1 MPRQPYTPYKLRIS
15 IYVFD
20 TPVSCR
26 RLEIPGI
33 PKSLGSYTQAWD
45 WIEANRDALQL
56 PLGASAVEEY
66 VPTNRS
72 DK

>member
-1 MPRQPYTPYKLRIS
+1 MPRHPYTPYALKTYV
-15 IYVFD
+15 YVFD
-20 TPVSCR
+20 NPVSSR
-26 RLEIPGI
+26 KLEMPGM
-33 PKSLGSYTQAWD
+33 PKAFGSYTQAWD

-66 VPTNRS
+66 VPINRS

>member
-1 MPRQPYTPYKLRIS
+1 M
-15 IYVFD
+15 
-20 TPVSCR
+20 
-26 RLEIPGI
+26 
-33 PKSLGSYTQAWD
+33 PKSFGSYTQAWD

-66 VPTNRS
+66 VPTNWS